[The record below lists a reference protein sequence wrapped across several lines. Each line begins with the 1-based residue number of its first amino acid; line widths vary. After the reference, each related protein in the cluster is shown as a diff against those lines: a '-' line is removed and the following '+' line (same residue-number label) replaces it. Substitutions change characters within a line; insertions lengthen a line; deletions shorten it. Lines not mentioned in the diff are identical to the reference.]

1 MAIKLP
7 AALVAAALAWTA
19 TEASAQIVMNQPVNL
34 VAFLPTAPPTILTT
48 VGPGLFRATNSNFQL
63 LAGEF
68 QTIYFR
74 QPGTPQP
81 QITKFLYSPAAP
93 QIVYATTDT
102 ADGGVWKSVDAGL
115 TWAVANKGLPTAA
128 GLVVGLQFLPGNTAT
143 LYCAVER
150 DIYQST
156 DSGANWA
163 KVSTLP
169 AVANQFLISPHDTK
183 LWVASDEN
191 QMRRSIDGG
200 QNWLT
205 SATVS
210 LGTGTVIT
218 GMVADVNNPALITV
232 TAAGTGR
239 GFGVYQVDVVNPPG
253 NAIVLRHTAQ
263 AFQILYPS
271 AESKLPIVSTLGAG
285 GASCY
290 DIPVDQGMTRWVR
303 GCINVNSIGPPFL
316 AINPANIAQ
325 TFAGTSTGLYKS
337 ENGLGPWNTSYGT
350 VRPTLAVPNGAYE
363 FKLEA
368 GRTGSL
374 ALALRSVE
382 FQTWV
387 LPLDVTTTG
396 GSWLTVSNVT
406 GSTPANAT
414 VSVSAA
420 GLAAGNYE
428 GTVTVRS
435 SLAGNSPLLIPVKLT
450 VTAPVAD
457 PGYIIQTIAGTG
469 APANTGEDGPAAQ
482 ATLSSP
488 DSVLVESD
496 GSVIVVDSG
505 NHAVK
510 AVRPDGR
517 LRRVAG
523 TGLPGVSGDGG
534 DPMLAS
540 FRGPRGITAAPG
552 GYYIT
557 DAGNRRVRR
566 ILGSTLTTY
575 LSGPENLRGIAV
587 SPSGTVYLALAT
599 DHVVI
604 AVEGD
609 VAQSRVVA
617 GRIGVSGFRGDGGPA
632 TGALLSSPSELFLD
646 AKGDLYIADTD
657 NHRIRVISAADKT
670 IRTVAGSGL
679 GGFQSETGNAL
690 AVALNKPTGVAL
702 DAAGSLV
709 IADSGNHRI
718 RMVAA
723 DGQMRTIAGTGEPG
737 FAGEGTAAALALLRS
752 PSDVAVAANGRIFF
766 SDTQN
771 HRVRALTPRSS
782 SLPAISDGGVVSA
795 ADGRVTLAPGGLF
808 SVYGANLATGTAT
821 ASEVPWPTS
830 LRGVQVAMNG
840 QPVPVYFVSP
850 GQINGQAPFA
860 LGPGEVDVT
869 VTIDGVTSSPR
880 KAVVQSAAPG
890 VLQYG
895 VNRAVVQ
902 NSNGSVN
909 ASNNPA
915 RAGEAIT
922 IYLTGIGALDNAVA
936 TGAAAP
942 GDPLSRASAPARI
955 TVGGVDAQVLFVGL
969 TPGFVG
975 LAQANIVVPQLGA
988 GEYPLEITIG
998 GVASN
1003 RPVITVRN

>member
-1 MAIKLP
+1 MAMKLP

-19 TEASAQIVMNQPVNL
+19 SEASAQIVMNQPVNL
-34 VAFLPTAPPTILTT
+34 VAFLPTTPPAILTT

-63 LAGEF
+63 LGTDF
-68 QTIYFR
+68 QTVYFR

-81 QITKFLYSPAAP
+81 RITKFLYHPSAP
-93 QIVYATTDT
+93 QIVYAATDT
-102 ADGGVWKSVDAGL
+102 ADGGIWKSTDAGL
-115 TWAVANKGLPTAA
+115 TWAVANKGLPPAA

-150 DIYQST
+150 EVYRSSDA
-156 DSGANWA
+156 GANWE

-169 AVANQFLISPHDTK
+169 AVANQFLISPHDTN

-205 SATVS
+205 SATIS
-210 LGTGTVIT
+210 LGAGTVIT
-218 GMVADVNNPALITV
+218 GLVADVNNPALMIV
-232 TAAGTGR
+232 TAAGTGS
-239 GFGVYQVDVVNPPG
+239 GFGVYHVDVVNRG
-253 NAIVLRHTAQ
+253 NVSVRRYAAQ
-263 AFQILYPS
+263 AFQIFYPS

-290 DIPVDQGMTRWVR
+290 DLPVNQGLTQWVR
-303 GCINVNSIGPPFL
+303 GCINNSFGPPLL
-316 AINPANIAQ
+316 AINPANLAQ
-325 TFAGTSTGLYKS
+325 TFAGTSSGLFKS
-337 ENGLGPWNTSYGT
+337 ENGLGPWNTSFGT

-363 FKLEA
+363 FTLEA
-368 GRTGSL
+368 GRAGSL

-382 FQTWV
+382 FQSWV

-428 GTVTVRS
+428 GAVTVRS
-435 SLAGNSPLLIPVKLT
+435 TLAGNSPLLIPVKLT
-450 VTAPVAD
+450 VTAAVAD

-469 APANTGEDGPAAQ
+469 TPASTGEDGPAAL
-482 ATLSSP
+482 ATLNSP
-488 DSVLVESD
+488 DSVVVESD

-540 FRGPRGITAAPG
+540 FRGPRGIATAPG

-566 ILGSTLTTY
+566 ILGSTINTY

-609 VAQSRVVA
+609 ITQSRVIA

-632 TGALLSSPSELFLD
+632 TGSLLSSPSELFLD

-657 NHRIRVISAADKT
+657 NHRIRVVSAADKT

-679 GGFQSETGNAL
+679 GGFQAETGNAL
-690 AVALNKPTGVAL
+690 AVALNKPTGVAI
-702 DAAGSLV
+702 DAGGNLA

-718 RMVAA
+718 RLVTP
-723 DGQMRTIAGTGEPG
+723 DGQLRTIAGTGEPG
-737 FAGEGTAAALALLRS
+737 FAGEGTAAIQALVRS
-752 PSDVAVAANGRIFF
+752 PSDVALGANGRIYF

-771 HRVRALTPRSS
+771 HRLRALTPRSS
-782 SLPAISDGGVVSA
+782 SLPAITDGGVVSA

-808 SVYGANLATGTAT
+808 SVYGANLATDTAT
-821 ASEVPWPTS
+821 ASEVPWPAT
-830 LRGVQVAMNG
+830 LRGVQVSMNG
-840 QPVPVYFVSP
+840 QPVPVYFVST
-850 GQINGQAPFA
+850 GQINGQAPFE

-869 VTIDGVTSSPR
+869 VTIDGATSAPR

-909 ASNNPA
+909 AANNPA

-942 GDPLSRASAPARI
+942 GDPLSRASATARI

-1003 RPVITVRN
+1003 KPVITVRN

>member
-1 MAIKLP
+1 MKLP

-19 TEASAQIVMNQPVNL
+19 SEASAQIVMNQPVNL
-34 VAFLPTAPPTILTT
+34 VAFLPTTPPTILTT

-63 LAGEF
+63 LGTDF
-68 QTIYFR
+68 QTIYLR

-81 QITKFLYSPAAP
+81 QVSRFLYSPAAP
-93 QIVYATTDT
+93 QIVYAATDT
-102 ADGGVWKSVDAGL
+102 ADGGVWKSADAGL

-128 GLVVGLQFLPGNTAT
+128 GPVVGLQFFPGNTAT

-150 DIYQST
+150 DIYRST

-200 QNWLT
+200 LNWLT

-210 LGTGTVIT
+210 LGEGTVIT

-239 GFGVYQVDVVNPPG
+239 GFGVYQVDVVNPG
-253 NAIVLRHTAQ
+253 NAIVLRHSAQ

-271 AESKLPIVSTLGAG
+271 AESKLPVVSTLGAG

-290 DIPVDQGMTRWVR
+290 DLPVDQGLTRWVR
-303 GCINVNSIGPPFL
+303 GCINVSSIGPPFL
-316 AINPANIAQ
+316 AINPANLAQ

-363 FKLEA
+363 FTLET
-368 GRTGSL
+368 GRAGSL

-382 FQTWV
+382 FQSWV
-387 LPLDVTTTG
+387 LPLEVTTTG

-420 GLAAGNYE
+420 GLAVGNYE

-435 SLAGNSPLLIPVKLT
+435 TLAGNSPLLIPVRLS
-450 VTAPVAD
+450 VTASAAD
-457 PGYIIQTIAGTG
+457 PGYTIQTIAGTG
-469 APANTGEDGPAAQ
+469 TPANTGEDGPAAL
-482 ATLSSP
+482 ATLNSP
-488 DSVLVESD
+488 DSLVAESD

-505 NHAVK
+505 NHSVK

-523 TGLPGVSGDGG
+523 TGLPGVTGDGG
-534 DPMLAS
+534 DPMLGA
-540 FRGPRGITAAPG
+540 FRGPRGISAAPG

-566 ILGSTLTTY
+566 ILGSTLSTY

-617 GRIGVSGFRGDGGPA
+617 GRIGISGFRGDGGPA
-632 TGALLSSPSELFLD
+632 SGALLSSPSELFLD

-657 NHRIRVISAADKT
+657 NHRIRVVSAADRS

-679 GGFQSETGNAL
+679 GGFQAERGNAL

-702 DAAGSLV
+702 DAAGILV

-718 RMVAA
+718 RLVTP

-737 FAGEGTAAALALLRS
+737 FAGEGTAAIQALLRS
-752 PSDVAVAANGRIFF
+752 PSDVVMAANGRIYF

-771 HRVRALTPRSS
+771 HRLRALTPRST
-782 SLPAISDGGVVSA
+782 SLPAIGDGGVVSA
-795 ADGRVTLAPGGLF
+795 ADVRATLAPGGLF
-808 SVYGANLATGTAT
+808 SVFGANLASGIAT
-821 ASEVPWPTS
+821 TSEVQWPTTLS
-830 LRGVQVAMNG
+830 GVQVLMNG
-840 QPVPVYFVSP
+840 QPVPINFVSP
-850 GQINGQAPFA
+850 GQINGQTPFE
-860 LGPGEVDVT
+860 LGPGEVEVT
-869 VTIDGVTSSPR
+869 VTLDGGTSAPR
-880 KAVVQSAAPG
+880 TAAVQAAAPG
-890 VLQYG
+890 IFQYG

-909 ASNNPA
+909 AANNPA

-942 GDPLSRASAPARI
+942 GEPLSRASATARI

-1003 RPVITVRN
+1003 KPVITVRN